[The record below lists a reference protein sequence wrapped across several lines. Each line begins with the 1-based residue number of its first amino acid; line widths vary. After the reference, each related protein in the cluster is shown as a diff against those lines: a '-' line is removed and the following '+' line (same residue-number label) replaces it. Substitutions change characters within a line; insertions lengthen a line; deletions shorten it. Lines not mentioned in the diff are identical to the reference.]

1 MQLSALQNKQD
12 WAFLALRLIIGAIFI
27 YHGYQK
33 WGMWAADT
41 GTTGSMLII
50 MRILSI
56 AEPLGGLALIL
67 GGLTRLAAIGI
78 AIIMI
83 GAIYMKNI
91 VFGSGF
97 GGQGG
102 WEFDLALFGIAL
114 VLATHGAG
122 RYSVD
127 AMKK

>member
-1 MQLSALQNKQD
+1 MFLSALQKKQD
-12 WAFLALRLIIGAIFI
+12 WAILALRLIIGAIFL

-33 WGMWAADT
+33 WGVWAADT
-41 GTTGSMLII
+41 QVTGSMLVI

-56 AEPLGGLALIL
+56 AEPLGGIALIL

-83 GAIYMKNI
+83 GAISMKHFA
-91 VFGSGF
+91 FGAGF

-102 WEFDLALFGIAL
+102 WEFDLALFGMAL
-114 VLATHGAG
+114 VLATYGSG